1 MSAAETPRTALVT
14 GATDGVGKALARR
27 LLRDGWRVVITARSD
42 ARGAAVASELAGDT
56 GRDAITHLVGD
67 LSRMG
72 DVRSICE
79 RFAGESARLDLLML
93 NANAIS
99 NERALTDDGFERN
112 MAIGLYGRALMARLL
127 EPLLECSPG
136 AQAWSVVGLNLDR
149 FDFED
154 PTMARRFASSRA
166 LGRWQWAMQV
176 YARSWNASHSAPML
190 TFMPG
195 LVRTK
200 ILANEPQPMRLV
212 VQIMNAVIGITPERS
227 GDELASAIEQA
238 RRERIRDG
246 YFSRA
251 KYRTQREL
259 DVRDDDMTRLGAHLD
274 TALARWSSPL
284 R

>member
-1 MSAAETPRTALVT
+1 MSAAEPRLTALVT

-42 ARGAAVASELAGDT
+42 SKGAAVASELARDT
-56 GRDAITHLVGD
+56 GRDAVTHLVGD

-79 RFAGESARLDLLML
+79 RFEGESERLDLLML
-93 NANAIS
+93 NANSIS
-99 NERALTDDGFERN
+99 NARALTGDGFEAN

-127 EPLLECSPG
+127 EPLLERSPG
-136 AQAWSVVGLNLDR
+136 AQVWSVVGLNLDR
-149 FDFED
+149 IDFED
-154 PTMARRFASSRA
+154 PTMEKGFASSRA

-176 YARSWNASHSAPML
+176 YARSWSAGHSAPMI

-200 ILANEPQPMRLV
+200 ILANEPQPMRLI

-227 GDELASAIEQA
+227 GDELAAAIEEA
-238 RRERIRDG
+238 RRERVRDG

-251 KYRTQREL
+251 KYHPRRDL
-259 DVRDDDMTRLGAHLD
+259 DVREGDMTRLEAHLD
-274 TALARWSSPL
+274 AALARWSSPV